1 MKNLK
6 ALRLYT
12 HTHTHTHTHTGILL
26 NKKKIERSKGI
37 TIVSLV
43 ITIIILLILA
53 TISIQ
58 ALTNTG
64 LFESANKAKLE
75 TKRSQI
81 KEWLNLN
88 LMEAQTTNYNKTA
101 SEILE
106 EARQKADSSEELK
119 RLGKT
124 VNVDGEIST
133 EEDGQ
138 KVPPYFD
145 VIVDNDM
152 YKVSMEEQEFIGQV
166 GKIIPSVDFS
176 ATTTSKSITL
186 KIITKRNQGG
196 TVECYIKGENDSNYG
211 TAQTAT
217 DNQYTFDNLEQGKKY
232 KIKVVVTSG
241 NGQKAEKEKEYTTGN
256 IKQLTTSDI
265 IFTYTVDGKAIDKS
279 TWTNGTVKVSAR
291 MNPEIDITGLKIQ
304 TSKDGKNYEDTDTQ
318 TFTENGTMYVILTD
332 GKNYGGSAGGAV
344 TNIDKTKPTIGNVQG
359 SNTTSN
365 IGTILVSNIEDEGGS
380 GINAYYISMNNT
392 KPTTIS
398 GNWKSLSGDSFAYNV
413 TSNGT
418 YYIWVKDLAGNIS
431 ENKKCTIS
439 GIVAKVDITNCNGTT
454 IVAGNS
460 GKVTVSYTGT
470 PKSIT
475 YTSLNSEIATVNS
488 NTGDV
493 RGIATGTAKIKVELI
508 KYDGTSISGT
518 CDVIVQ
524 TAVASIENTYYASLG
539 DAINSTS
546 SATVNLL
553 IDTSENIVIS
563 EGKNITLN
571 LNGKKLSGNDN
582 TKEIVKNEGTLSIVG
597 NGTIE
602 ADKTSGIYNLSIA
615 TIENGTITS
624 NGSFTVHNKGTLS
637 MKGGKIEHKDY
648 DFGTAFMNQE
658 GDFYMTAGQIIS
670 NGFGLVTRNGGLSH
684 ILGNNTLIKSTSQN
698 AIVADTLEGKEG
710 ASVLCVNANIDGSIR
725 IDDNEKLYLI
735 DCNMEN
741 IAMFSDNIVEVYTN
755 EEGYDIYLYDNNTKY
770 TKVQFPTWTVNN
782 GQDDIIWY
790 EATSKMKNNKK
801 TWYYSIKKSEHNNE
815 NGTYITHIYGT
826 DENNSNFY
834 GGFGIDIK

>member
-1 MKNLK
+1 MKMEKCHENLE
-6 ALRLYT
+6 AV
-12 HTHTHTHTHTGILL
+12 HTHTHTRSFKEKLRE
-26 NKKKIERSKGI
+26 NKEKGI

-81 KEWLNLN
+81 KEWLSLN

-106 EARQKADSSEELK
+106 ETRQKADSSEDLK

-124 VNVDGEIST
+124 VNVDGELST

-138 KVPPYFD
+138 TVPPYFD

-176 ATTTSKSITL
+176 ATTTSKSIAL

-217 DNQYTFDNLEQGKKY
+217 DNQYIFDNLEQGKKY

-398 GNWKSLSGDSFAYNV
+398 EDWKSLSGNSFAYNV

-418 YYIWVKDLAGNIS
+418 YYVWVKDLAGNIS
-431 ENKKCTIS
+431 ESKNCTIS
-439 GIVAKVDITNCNGTT
+439 EIVAKVNITSYSGTT

-460 GKVTVSYTGT
+460 GKTTLSYTGS
-470 PKSIT
+470 PKTIT
-475 YTSLNSEIATVNS
+475 YTSLNNEIATVNP
-488 NTGDV
+488 NTGEV
-493 RGIATGTAKIKVELI
+493 KGISEGTATITAKLI
-508 KYDGTSISGT
+508 NYDGTEISKN
-518 CDVIVQ
+518 CNVIVQ
-524 TAVASIENTYYASLG
+524 QAVANIENTYYASIG
-539 DAINSTS
+539 DAIDSTS

-553 IDTSENIVIS
+553 IDRSENIIIP
-563 EGKNITLN
+563 EGKSIILN
-571 LNGKKLSGNDN
+571 LNGKTLSGITTEFSQSALILNQGN
-582 TKEIVKNEGTLSIVG
+582 LEVAG
-597 NGTIE
+597 NGTIQSNKNSRAILNE
-602 ADKTSGIYNLSIA
+602 EKGTAILNSGLIIESSVGWTIQNLGTFNMRGGIIRHNGNDNGA
-615 TIENGTITS
+615 AFMNNGNLYITNGTIEST
-624 NGSFTVHNKGTLS
+624 
-637 MKGGKIEHKDY
+637 
-648 DFGTAFMNQE
+648 QW
-658 GDFYMTAGQIIS
+658 
-670 NGFGLVTRNGGLSH
+670 GLVTRGKNAYTNVSGKDTVIKGRTSVCVDEGGNAEYH
-684 ILGNNTLIKSTSQN
+684 NITIIGGAFKS
-698 AIVADTLEGKEG
+698 
-710 ASVLCVNANIDGSIR
+710 
-725 IDDNEKLYLI
+725 DNMICLI
-735 DCNMEN
+735 DCNVIEGEIN
-741 IAMFSDNIVEVYTN
+741 DDGKVEVITTSD
-755 EEGYDIYLYDNNTKY
+755 GYDIYFYDVNSKY
-770 TKVQFPTWTVNN
+770 TMVQFPTWTFNN

-790 EATSKMKNNKK
+790 NAISETRNNHKV
-801 TWYYSIKKSEHNNE
+801 WHYHVKKSEHNNE
-815 NGTYITHIYGT
+815 IGWYATHIYLDGVG
-826 DENNSNFY
+826 Y
-834 GGFGIDIK
+834 GAFSLELK